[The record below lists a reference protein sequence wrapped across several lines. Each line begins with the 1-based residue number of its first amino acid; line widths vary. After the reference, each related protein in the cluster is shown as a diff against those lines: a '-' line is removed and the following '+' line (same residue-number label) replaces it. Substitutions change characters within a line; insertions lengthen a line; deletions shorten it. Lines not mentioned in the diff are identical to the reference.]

1 MEYELIRHCIESKV
15 ESLVLMDSYVKK
27 NEIRVNTFEY
37 LCRNSEH
44 SMKDQLVQSNF
55 WERIFQEFVGDYR
68 EFDIQF
74 TKIDL
79 AFLAFRKSFPL
90 RLEAISLINT
100 TLLNK
105 KSAPQVFN
113 QMLMYARRHLLIKQ
127 ELQTIKVS
135 ESVAYKEAT
144 VLLLFSV
151 LLESNEPD
159 LITMLIHEGAP

>member
-1 MEYELIRHCIESKV
+1 M
-15 ESLVLMDSYVKK
+15 
-27 NEIRVNTFEY
+27 
-37 LCRNSEH
+37 
-44 SMKDQLVQSNF
+44 
-55 WERIFQEFVGDYR
+55 
-68 EFDIQF
+68 
-74 TKIDL
+74 

-159 LITMLIHEGAP
+159 LITMLVHEGAP

>member
-1 MEYELIRHCIESKV
+1 M
-15 ESLVLMDSYVKK
+15 
-27 NEIRVNTFEY
+27 
-37 LCRNSEH
+37 
-44 SMKDQLVQSNF
+44 
-55 WERIFQEFVGDYR
+55 GDYR

-79 AFLAFRKSFPL
+79 AFLAFRKSYPL
-90 RLEAISLINT
+90 RLEAINLINT

-127 ELQTIKVS
+127 ELQTIKTR
-135 ESVAYKEAT
+135 ESVTFKEAT

-151 LLESNEPD
+151 FLESNDQE
-159 LITMLIHEGAP
+159 LITMLVHEGAPQRLRELMNGQPSLKRRFPILR